1 MFAAIQ
7 VVSNAE
13 LYGGKICA
21 ALDRQHPRDLFDVYL
36 LYKESGITEEI
47 KNGFIA
53 ALVSHMRTIHE
64 VLKPNYLNHKKAFE
78 NQFSGMSAMAFTYED
93 FEITRERLI
102 KDINSGFSEKDR
114 SFLMSFK
121 LGNPDWKLF
130 PITKL
135 KEMPAVQWK
144 LKNLQALIKS
154 NPKKHKELI
163 KKLESLTGA

>member
-1 MFAAIQ
+1 M
-7 VVSNAE
+7 
-13 LYGGKICA
+13 
-21 ALDRQHPRDLFDVYL
+21 
-36 LYKESGITEEI
+36 
-47 KNGFIA
+47 
-53 ALVSHMRTIHE
+53 
-64 VLKPNYLNHKKAFE
+64 PNYLNQRNAFE